1 MLLPDGCTFQ
11 MNKILEEKIK
21 NLNYQIIEA
30 KDYFKSRDLALEL
43 SKEFPENIEI
53 KNSLISIYMSLNNIE
68 EAFKIIQEI
77 LSSNNA
83 NVMTFYFLSEI
94 YRKNNDPKNRLKAI
108 INGLKLKKDYQPLLL
123 AFYSSLINYENKSD
137 LPFQDEILEICNY
150 IIDENL
156 IEINDIKVISQQ
168 LIINKFLELD
178 DINNNIISNK
188 EIIKEDKKH
197 LKGLIKKIL
206 DIIDD
211 DHLNKILRKTIITNL
226 KLETIIISLK
236 CFLINIYNAGLLK
249 KEENK
254 ANRFSESL
262 AIQNIIK
269 GHIWMALENEK
280 EIIKKFKSTIIKKVK
295 NNEKL
300 ANFELFNLYSTL
312 EMPEDKEIEKEI
324 FKKLDKKNNDLI
336 KSVQKIYH
344 WEDIYKKNKRNI
356 KSNTNELS
364 NYEKKIELF
373 YNKNPLPIWSKINIK
388 NKIKFKDF
396 LINEI
401 YPMQIYDFKDF
412 DSKYLNILDIGC
424 GNGRD
429 SILLSSI
436 EDSKITAIDLSLRNL
451 TYSCT
456 KARQNNVKNINFQHK
471 SLLSIKNSIDKKFHF
486 INANRVLDELEN
498 YEDGLKEITNLIEK
512 NGFIRFGIESKINH
526 QTFEN
531 STELIN
537 NTLKIESMNDKSI
550 AEIRSLVR
558 ISENKDIKKM
568 GLSYNFNDK
577 NSFINFFSPLKKP
590 IFDIPK
596 IINMLEKNNLQFVG
610 WSKFVNNRDTKN
622 QIFALYKETFSD
634 DIFFRNL
641 NNWNKLEQ
649 KYNSLF
655 SYKYCFWAKKI

>member
-1 MLLPDGCTFQ
+1 
-11 MNKILEEKIK
+11 MNKILKEKIK

-30 KDYFKSRDLALEL
+30 KDYIKSRDLALEL

-53 KNSLISIYMSLNNIE
+53 KNSLISIYISLNNTE
-68 EAFKIIQEI
+68 EAFKIIQEL
-77 LSSNNA
+77 LSSSNA

-94 YRKNNDPKNRLKAI
+94 YRKNNDPKNRIKAI

-137 LPFQDEILEICNY
+137 LPFQDEIFEVCNY

-156 IEINDIKVISQQ
+156 IEINDIKIISQQ
-168 LIINKFLELD
+168 LIVNKFLEVD
-178 DINNNIISNK
+178 GIDNNLISNK
-188 EIIKEDKKH
+188 EIVKDDKRH

-206 DIIDD
+206 DIIND
-211 DHLNKILRKTIITNL
+211 DHLNNILRKTIITNL

-236 CFLINIYNAGLLK
+236 CFLINIYNAGLLI

-280 EIIKKFKSTIIKKVK
+280 EIIKKFKSTVIRKIK
-295 NNEKL
+295 NHEKL
-300 ANFELFNLYSTL
+300 DNFELLNFYSTL
-312 EMPEDKEIEKEI
+312 EMPEDENIEKEI
-324 FKKLDKKNNDLI
+324 FKRLDKKNNDLI
-336 KSVQKIYH
+336 KSAQKIYH
-344 WEDIYKKNKRNI
+344 WENIYKKNKRNI
-356 KSNTNELS
+356 KSNTNELN

-373 YNKNPLPIWSKINIK
+373 YNKNPLPTWDKVNIE

-396 LINEI
+396 LVSEI

-412 DSKYLNILDIGC
+412 DSEYLNILDIGC

-436 EDSKITAIDLSLRNL
+436 ENSKITAIDLSLRNL
-451 TYSCT
+451 TYSYT
-456 KARQNNVKNINFQHK
+456 KARQNNVKNISFQHK
-471 SLLSIKNSIDKKFHF
+471 SLLNIKNSFDKKFHF
-486 INANRVLDELEN
+486 INVINVLEELEN
-498 YEDGLKEITNLIEK
+498 YDDGLKEITNIIEK

-526 QTFEN
+526 QIFEN
-531 STELIN
+531 SIELIN
-537 NTLKIESMNDKSI
+537 SALKIESMNNKSI

-558 ISENKDIKKM
+558 ISENKDIKKI
-568 GLSYNFNDK
+568 GLSHNFNDK
-577 NSFINFFSPLKKP
+577 NSFINFFSPLKNP
-590 IFDIPK
+590 NFDIPK
-596 IINMLEKNNLQFVG
+596 IINMLKENNLQFVG

-622 QIFALYKETFSD
+622 QIFSLYKETFSD

-649 KYNSLF
+649 TYKSLF
-655 SYKYCFWAKKI
+655 SNKYCFWAKKI